1 MRKRTKAARYD
12 RFSKMFKLAA
22 AGILLSSLVWADNA
36 EAANDMDADLEL
48 MYHVY
53 SGDQYAGA
61 ITNEQSLNK
70 WVESQKEKLTD
81 QYDLSSL
88 AVDLKDELTI
98 VPEKVFSAETQD
110 DAVLEQIKESAAFE
124 TEAKAIE
131 LDGEPVAYVSDEEKV
146 KDMLRIMK
154 KSAVSVNEFAAYDH
168 QSTGSL
174 PDLAP
179 DETRVTDISVED
191 FTKPADVKVEPDKL
205 VTAEEAADILLEGS
219 EQEEAHKVADDDSI
233 DKILEEYDMSEE
245 QFLDLN
251 ADIEKEEELTPGSE
265 VKVIRQLEGLDVT
278 VKKEKRV
285 KENIA
290 FEEETV
296 EDADLVTGKTRV
308 EQEGKEG
315 EREYTLNVVETN
327 GKEVSQSK
335 EDEKVTEKPQKQ
347 IIAEGTKEIPSQ
359 GTGELGWPANGGTIT
374 SHQGPR
380 WGKHHKGIDIA
391 GTDDLTIKSA
401 DNGKVVSAGMD
412 GDYGNK
418 VVIDHN
424 NGMRTIYAHLSEI
437 HVEPGQ
443 TVEKGESLG
452 LMGDT
457 GFSTGVHLHF
467 EVYSNNKLVNPMD
480 YL

>member
-1 MRKRTKAARYD
+1 MRKKNKAPQSYQ
-12 RFSKMFKLAA
+12 FSKTLKLAA
-22 AGILLSSLVWADNA
+22 AGILLSSLVWMDQAG
-36 EAANDMDADLEL
+36 AANDMDADLKL

-53 SGDQYAGA
+53 SGDEYAGA
-61 ITNEQSLNK
+61 IEDEQTLNK
-70 WVESQKEKLTD
+70 WIESQKEKLKD
-81 QYDLSSL
+81 KYDLSSL
-88 AVDLKDELTI
+88 AVNLKDELTI
-98 VPEKVFSAETQD
+98 VPEKVFSAETHD
-110 DAVLEQIKESAAFE
+110 EEVLEQIKESAAFE

-131 LDGEPVAYVSDEEKV
+131 LDGESIAYVRNEEEV

-154 KSAVSVNEFAAYDH
+154 KSAVSINEFAAYDR
-168 QSTGSL
+168 QSTGTL
-174 PDLAP
+174 PDLKT
-179 DETRVTDISVED
+179 DETRITDISIED
-191 FTKPADVKVEPDKL
+191 FKKPADVKVEPEKL
-205 VTAEEAADILLEGS
+205 VSAEKAAERLLEGS
-219 EQEEAHKVADDDSI
+219 EQEETHKVAEDETIEQII
-233 DKILEEYDMSEE
+233 DKYDM
-245 QFLDLN
+245 
-251 ADIEKEEELTPGSE
+251 KEETFFELNGDLEKDEELAPDSE
-265 VKVIRQLEGLDVT
+265 VKVIRQLEGLEVT

-285 KENIA
+285 KESIA

-296 EDADLVTGKTRV
+296 EDADLLKGKTRV
-308 EQEGKEG
+308 EKEGKEG
-315 EREYTLNVVETN
+315 EREYTLKVVETN

-335 EDEKVTEKPQKQ
+335 KDEKVTEKPQKQ
-347 IIAEGTKEIPSQ
+347 IVAEGTKEIPSR

-391 GTDDLTIKSA
+391 GTDNLTIKSA

-424 NGMRTIYAHLSEI
+424 NGIRTIYAHLSEI

-443 TVEKGESLG
+443 VVEKGESLG
-452 LMGDT
+452 LMGET

-467 EVYSNNKLVNPMD
+467 EVYSNGKLANPMD